1 MNRISSESIKICND
15 FKTLKKA
22 GNMPLNEEQF
32 IRWACELYG
41 VDYSTAKNGVSFALD
56 DLAKEQQDE
65 MSQYEDKDKTL
76 DNLVENLDNKLSE
89 DEVKVKEMFT
99 DGKEI

>member
-15 FKTLKKA
+15 YKTLKKA

-32 IRWACELYG
+32 IRWACELYQ
-41 VDYSTAKNGVSFALD
+41 VDYATAKNGVSFALD

-65 MSQYEDKDKTL
+65 LSQEVDEEKIV
-76 DNLVENLDNKLSE
+76 NNIVENVDDKLSSE
-89 DEVKVKEMFT
+89 ERAIVEVFGDE
-99 DGKEI
+99 

>member
-1 MNRISSESIKICND
+1 MKNRISSESIKICND
-15 FKTLKKA
+15 YKTLKKA

-65 MSQYEDKDKTL
+65 ISQDIDKD
-76 DNLVENLDNKLSE
+76 DVVNNIVNNIDSKLSSE
-89 DEVKVKEMFT
+89 EQEVKEMFLN
-99 DGKEI
+99 E